1 MIERWRQL
9 QERERLLVG
18 LAAVVVAAVLA
29 WTLAWEP
36 LAEARSDLRRQVA
49 AERALLDWLE
59 RLEPEVRRLR
69 AQAGPARSMEGRSM
83 LALIDES
90 ARAAG
95 LAGALRRIEP
105 SGTGEV
111 RVDLSAAA
119 FPDLMQWLVGLSAR
133 RPVAVER
140 LSADRVGPGR
150 VDSVIVLRRTDL
162 GS

>member
-1 MIERWRQL
+1 M
-9 QERERLLVG
+9 VG
-18 LAAVVVAAVLA
+18 LAALIVAAVLA
-29 WTLAWEP
+29 WTLVWEP

-69 AQAGPARSMEGRSM
+69 AGAGPARSMEGRSM
-83 LALIDES
+83 LSLIDDS

-105 SGTGEV
+105 GGAGEV
-111 RVDLSAAA
+111 RVDLSGAA
-119 FPDLMQWLVGLSAR
+119 FPDLMQWLVELSGR

-140 LSADRVGPGR
+140 FSADRVGPGR
-150 VDSVIVLRRTDL
+150 VDSVVVLRRTDA
-162 GS
+162 GT

>member
-1 MIERWRQL
+1 MERWRQL
-9 QERERLLVG
+9 QARERLLVG
-18 LAAVVVAAVLA
+18 VAAIVIAAVLV

-49 AERALLDWLE
+49 AERALLDWLD

-69 AQAGPARSMEGRSM
+69 ARAGPARSMEGRSM
-83 LALIDES
+83 LALIDDS

-105 SGTGEV
+105 GGTGEV

-119 FPDLMQWLVGLSAR
+119 FPDLMQWLVELSAG
-133 RPVAVER
+133 RPVVVER
-140 LSADRVGPGR
+140 FSADRVGPGR
-150 VDSVIVLRRTDL
+150 VDSVVVLRRTDV